1 MEQNKYDVLIIG
13 AGVIGGLI
21 ARELSKFALN
31 ILIVDKANDVCNGT
45 SAANS
50 AIVHAGYDPRPGSLK
65 ARFNVEAVPMYQKL
79 CEELDVEYKTIGSL
93 LIAREES
100 DIVKLTALEAR
111 AKENGVSVK
120 ILNKQETL
128 KKEPN

>member
-1 MEQNKYDVLIIG
+1 
-13 AGVIGGLI
+13 
-21 ARELSKFALN
+21 
-31 ILIVDKANDVCNGT
+31 
-45 SAANS
+45 
-50 AIVHAGYDPRPGSLK
+50 
-65 ARFNVEAVPMYQKL
+65 MYQKL

-128 KKEPN
+128 KKEPNLNPDIAGSALCPECGNC